1 MATRRHDRLAAVL
14 KEIDTLVKRLRAEL
28 RRAAREGLTKNLER
42 AAAAL
47 RKQAAAVAAQVEKY
61 AHELRMELAK
71 GATAKRAAAKRPAAR
86 RKAVRAA

>member
-14 KEIDTLVKRLRAEL
+14 KEIEALAKRLRAEL

-47 RKQAAAVAAQVEKY
+47 RKQAVLVATQIEKY
-61 AHELRMELAK
+61 AHEVRVELAK
-71 GATAKRAAAKRPAAR
+71 GAPATRRAAKR
-86 RKAVRAA
+86 KTMRAA